1 MRRRAFLIGLAFAAP
16 IRAAAQDA
24 SRIPRIG
31 FLGNSTPELEAN
43 LVQPFRDGLRDLGHV
58 EGKNLV
64 IEYRWAEGRYD
75 RFPDLIAELVA
86 TKVGMIATA
95 GTPASLAVKR
105 VAPSLPLVMIAIGD
119 PIGSGLAESLARPG
133 GNATGLTSISQDL
146 EGKRLEILKE
156 ALPSARRLAVLT
168 NPTNPYLV
176 RDEQEVRIAASA
188 LGLPTVFVPVTR
200 AEDLGDALERIRS
213 ERADVMLVPAD
224 RLFLHGRERIAEFSA
239 MTRMPVISAY
249 REIAEAGGLIS
260 FGPSRRHAQAGRA
273 LRGQDPEGRE
283 ASGPAD
289 RATRAVRARHQ
300 RQDGALVGGASPGQ
314 PSHPRRRG
322 GRMRRRESS
331 S

>member
-1 MRRRAFLIGLAFAAP
+1 MRRRALLIGLAFAAP

-105 VAPSLPLVMIAIGD
+105 AAPSLPLVMIAIGD

-146 EGKRLEILKE
+146 EGKRLEIIKE

-260 FGPSRRHAQAGRA
+260 FGPSYAVMHRQAARYVDKILKGA
-273 LRGQDPEGRE
+273 K
-283 ASGPAD
+283 PAD
-289 RATRAVRARHQ
+289 IPIEQPERFE
-300 RQDGALVGGASPGQ
+300 LVINAK
-314 PSHPRRRG
+314 RRTPWA
-322 GRMRRRESS
+322 
-331 S
+331 